1 MADISLVVEVKQK
14 GVVNAVKG
22 TKALEGN
29 VKLLSDSFKK
39 GDLSQRQY
47 YKGISQLAQAANKS
61 ESELRKYA
69 NELRKI
75 EKASNNAKVAAKAE
89 ATAVK
94 AYAQARKQATEANAR
109 FNAKAKE
116 ATAVARA
123 NTLEEERLKNKFVEG
138 YTAMNIYTKELN
150 DLAVARKRGIIGAN
164 EQAAAVA
171 RLNTQMKAGTGVF
184 ANSAAGMQVVG
195 KRANRAGVLAQQA
208 GYQFGDFAVQVQSG
222 TNIMVAAGQ
231 QATQLV
237 GTFSMLAKT
246 TKMISLFAGLGVI
259 IPILTGI
266 GAYLMRTAE
275 ASDEAAESTEEL
287 DERIKSITQSLKD
300 YARAQDAIR
309 LGVSVDFLDLS
320 DNVKNA
326 EEALAEAR
334 RDLEAKNDAAEAA
347 NFAAGLGGGG
357 MFSGMLTRSLAGS
370 PEDLAKAVE
379 ALEEAEQS
387 LADLRQKEADT
398 RASNFAKSSL
408 AMDQELALLREQ
420 AAFGESSAEAKNV
433 AAKQELDNRI
443 AAIDAQVESGEL
455 DATAAI
461 SLKQQVRLAAALGK
475 MIEEN
480 NTLEGIREE
489 VAAREQNLR
498 LLEIEKD
505 HTKDST
511 EYRAELV
518 KQEEARLNAL
528 YAQHPAA
535 QALVADALA
544 LYEAELKVTAEME
557 ASADAAQGI
566 GDALQSA
573 IDQAN
578 VFASAMERA
587 ANASAGIN
595 ISTAGINAE
604 VAALEGGASRAE
616 ARATAAA
623 VSERERL
630 TSALP
635 SFEAGP
641 RSSARI
647 EGLVQERYDVTLAN
661 QQALARRAE
670 LTKTPSTGG
679 GGGGSDPFDQDEYL
693 KSLQEE
699 ADFKQSLVGI
709 NDEAVTNMERR
720 REITK
725 RIEDEGLVADEER
738 ILSLVLT
745 EAATRR
751 AIAAEEQRQAT
762 FDMVSGHIETAFM
775 AMVDGSKSVEDA
787 FKGMLRNIL
796 IEVYKQAVA
805 KPIVGGIMSFLGFKD
820 GGAFSGGNV
829 IPFANGGVVSSA
841 TMFPMAGNQTGVMGE
856 AGPEAIMPLKRGAN
870 GKLGVQV
877 QGGGENVVIHQN
889 FNFQANGDDSVKR
902 IIAQAAPQIANIT
915 KKSMMDDRRR
925 GGQMK
930 TTFG

>member
-94 AYAQARKQATEANAR
+94 AYAQARREATEANAR

-116 ATAVARA
+116 ATAVTRA

-150 DLAVARKRGIIGAN
+150 DLAVARKRGIIGAK

-195 KRANRAGVLAQQA
+195 RRANRAGVLAQQA

-246 TKMISLFAGLGVI
+246 TKMISIFAGLGVI

-275 ASDEAAESTEEL
+275 ASDKAAEATEEF
-287 DERIKSITQSLKD
+287 DGRIKSITQSLKD
-300 YARAQDAIR
+300 YARAQEAAR
-309 LGVSVDFLDLS
+309 LGVSVNFLDLS
-320 DNVKNA
+320 DNIEAA
-326 EEALAEAR
+326 EEKLRLARDALNTLTSGEQ
-334 RDLEAKNDAAEAA
+334 LS
-347 NFAAGLGGGG
+347 GLGGIDITAFIDIFRKGTEESRA
-357 MFSGMLTRSLAGS
+357 M
-370 PEDLAKAVE
+370 E
-379 ALEEAEQS
+379 AALQGVTEAERV
-387 LADLRQKEADT
+387 LAELRQKEADT
-398 RASNFAKSSL
+398 RARNFEKSSL
-408 AMDQELALLREQ
+408 ATEQELELLRTQ
-420 AAFGESSAEAKNV
+420 AAFGEDSAQAKNL
-433 AAKQELDNRI
+433 AAQQELDNRI
-443 AAIDAQVESGEL
+443 AAIEAQRVSGEL
-455 DATAAI
+455 DEAQAN
-461 SLKQQVRLAAALGK
+461 SLKRNARLAVALGK
-475 MIEEN
+475 QIEAN
-480 NTLEGIREE
+480 NAQDLAEETLANLQEQAGLQALINKHGEDSTQ
-489 VAAREQNLR
+489 VAAERLRVERENFKAMVDSWEVSQTLKDE
-498 LLEIEKD
+498 LLAAYD
-505 HTKDST
+505 ATKD
-511 EYRAELV
+511 V
-518 KQEEARLNAL
+518 
-528 YAQHPAA
+528 
-535 QALVADALA
+535 V
-544 LYEAELKVTAEME
+544 
-557 ASADAAQGI
+557 DAARDI
-566 GDALQSA
+566 GPALQSA

-578 VFASAMERA
+578 TFAKAMSRA
-587 ANASAGIN
+587 ANAAAGIN

-604 VAALEGGASRAE
+604 IAALEGGASRPE
-616 ARATAAA
+616 ARAAAA
-623 VSERERL
+623 ATSERERL

-641 RSSARI
+641 RSGARI
-647 EGLVQERYDVTLAN
+647 ERLVQEVYDATLAN

-670 LTKTPSTGG
+670 LTGTPSTGG
-679 GGGGSDPFDQDEYL
+679 GSDPSDQNDYL

-699 ADFKQSLVGI
+699 ANFKRRLVGLG
-709 NDEAVTNMERR
+709 EAEITELERR
-720 REITK
+720 REIVQKMTS
-725 RIEDEGLVADEER
+725 DGQALNAADEER
-738 ILSLVLT
+738 IKNILAT
-745 EAATRR
+745 EAATRK
-751 AIAAEEQRQAT
+751 AIDAEEQRQAT
-762 FDMVSGHIETAFM
+762 FDMVSGHIEDAFM

-787 FKGMLRNIL
+787 FKGMIRAIL
-796 IEVYKQAVA
+796 LDIYQQQVVQPLAQS
-805 KPIVGGIMSFLGFKD
+805 ISSFLFPNANGN
-820 GGAFSGGNV
+820 AFSGGNV

-841 TMFPMAGNQTGVMGE
+841 TMFPMAGNKTGVMGE

-902 IIAQAAPQIANIT
+902 IIAQAAPQIANMT
-915 KKSMMDDRRR
+915 KKSMIDDRRR

-930 TTFG
+930 ATFG